1 MCLEFQ
7 TSSEDGNGT
16 MSSYFIYYAEANVV
30 CIILFSIMLF
40 RDIFSVDRQEKQI
53 KYDHALV
60 AFMLYFACDILWA
73 GIIAGV
79 LPKNYFTVLSVN
91 FGNYVLMVAITYSWL
106 RYVMAVEQVP
116 DRDSR
121 LKLFAMQFPF
131 YIATVALVVTYLRR
145 PELLLDQ
152 NFVLQP
158 AYSVFQ
164 IAVPCV
170 YIAAILAY
178 TMKRAFVE
186 KNPIERRKHLFIGL
200 FPLMVIAGGLM
211 QIFLLPDTPVFCF
224 SCAILMIVFYISA
237 METLISTDPLTGLN
251 NRGQLLRY
259 TLQGS
264 NMHREGRQTFVVMFD
279 INDFKAIN
287 DTYGHAE
294 GDRALLIVADSLRN
308 VLRKHST
315 PMFLARYGG
324 DEFILIVH
332 PVDEGEIA
340 PLISEIREQIQAACR
355 SCGAPY
361 VLSIGAGYSAL
372 SGGEDNFQLCQ
383 QRADQN
389 LYLDK
394 ARQKGRR

>member
-1 MCLEFQ
+1 
-7 TSSEDGNGT
+7 
-16 MSSYFIYYAEANVV
+16 MSSFFIYYTEANVV

-40 RDIFSVDRQEKQI
+40 RDIFNVDRQEKQI

-60 AFMLYFACDILWA
+60 AFMLYFACDIIWA

-79 LPKNYFTVLSVN
+79 LPKNHLTVLAVN
-91 FGNYVLMVAITYSWL
+91 FANYVLMAAITYTWL

-116 DRDSR
+116 DRDSG
-121 LKLFAMQFPF
+121 LKLFAIQFPL
-131 YIATVALVVTYLRR
+131 YIGMIVLVVTYLRK
-145 PELLLDQ
+145 PDLLLDQ
-152 NFVLQP
+152 NFELQP
-158 AYSVFQ
+158 AYSAFQ

-200 FPLMVIAGGLM
+200 FPLMVVAGGLM

-264 NMHREGRQTFVVMFD
+264 NLHREGRLTFVVMFD

-294 GDRALLIVADSLRN
+294 GDRALLIVADALRN
-308 VLRKHST
+308 VLRKRST

-340 PLISEIREQIQAACR
+340 PLIREIREQIQTACR

-372 SGGEDNFQLCQ
+372 SSGEDSFQLCQ

-394 ARQKGRR
+394 ARQKAHR